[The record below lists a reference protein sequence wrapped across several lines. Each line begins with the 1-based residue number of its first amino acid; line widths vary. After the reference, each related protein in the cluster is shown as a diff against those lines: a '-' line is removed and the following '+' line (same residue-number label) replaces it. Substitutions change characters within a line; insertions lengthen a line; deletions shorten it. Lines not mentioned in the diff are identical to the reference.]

1 MWDNQ
6 SVCLFRYG
14 RKHGEDSN
22 KFHWQAFH
30 RTKKGLSC
38 YKILMKAGLRP
49 YNGSQVVLQVFCG
62 IGEEGP

>member
-6 SVCLFRYG
+6 SVCLFRDG

-30 RTKKGLSC
+30 RTKNAFAC
-38 YKILMKAGLRP
+38 YKTLMKAGFRQHHD
-49 YNGSQVVLQVFCG
+49 SQVVVQVFPG
-62 IGEEGP
+62 I